1 MNETEVSA
9 PGVGEAEAA
18 GAEPSVAWL
27 RDVGRRSAM
36 RVRRVPLA
44 ELDGWETD
52 PDTGDIRHRSGRF
65 FTVAGL
71 SVEPQ
76 DGDAR
81 DTGPGWRQPIIDQ
94 PEVGVLGLLA
104 KEFGGER
111 HFLMQAKAEPGN
123 HNEHQLS
130 PTVQATRSNYTRV
143 HRGRSVPYLG
153 YFQDP
158 RRHRVLADVRQSEQ
172 GAWFLRKRN
181 RNMIVEVTDD
191 VVLADGFRWTTRAEL
206 DRLLAAGDYVNM
218 DARSVLS
225 HLPPPG
231 PPGTPRHSEGELLS
245 WLTAHRCEEPLR
257 VRRVPLRAVT
267 GWVRTP
273 EHIAHEQGRYFD
285 VIGVHAESAHREVTS
300 WQQPMLRPREGGVIA
315 FLLRWFDG
323 TPHVLTRVHREPGYA
338 DVAELGPTVQC
349 TPGNYAHLP
358 PSARPPLLAE
368 VLAAPRSRILFD
380 ATLSEEGGRFYHAR
394 NRYLVVATDR
404 DPESPTGDHR
414 DLFRWVTP
422 HQLAALLQH
431 SHYVNVQARSL
442 IACLHSLL
450 STPSAPS
457 APPGGFHGR

>member
-1 MNETEVSA
+1 MNETEVS
-9 PGVGEAEAA
+9 EAA
-18 GAEPSVAWL
+18 AGETDAGAAEPSIAWL

-36 RVRRVPLA
+36 RVRRMPLD
-44 ELDGWETD
+44 ELEGWETD
-52 PDTGDIRHRSGRF
+52 PETGDIRHRSGRF

-71 SVEPQ
+71 SVQRQ
-76 DGDAR
+76 DADAR
-81 DTGPGWRQPIIDQ
+81 DPGPGTGWSQPIIDQ

-104 KEFGGER
+104 KEIGGVR
-111 HFLMQAKAEPGN
+111 HFLVQAKAEPGN

-143 HRGRSVPYLG
+143 HRGRSVPYLS

-181 RNMIVEVTDD
+181 RNMIVEVTED
-191 VVLADGFRWTTRAEL
+191 VALADGFRWTTRTEL
-206 DRLLAAGDYVNM
+206 HRLLAAGDYVNM

-225 HLPPPG
+225 HLPSPG
-231 PPGTPRHSEGELLS
+231 APGTPRHSEGELLS

-267 GWVRTP
+267 GWVRTQ
-273 EHIAHEQGRYFD
+273 ERVAHEHERYFD

-315 FLLRWFDG
+315 FLLRWFGG

-358 PSARPPLLAE
+358 QSARPPLLAE
-368 VLAAPRSRILFD
+368 ILAAPRSRILFD

-404 DPESPTGDHR
+404 DPQALAGDHQ

-422 HQLAALLQH
+422 HQLADLLQH

-450 STPSAPS
+450 SAPS
-457 APPGGFHGR
+457 VSPGGFHGR